1 MARTRRLAKL
11 TRPRLHRTVARE
23 RLFSVLD
30 TAAGSPLTWLEGPPG
45 SGKTTALVSYLES
58 RHLEPLWYRLD
69 RMDGDPS
76 AFFHHL
82 TESTAWAAPR
92 ARRKLPSFGP
102 EFQADPV
109 VFAHRYFR
117 ALFTHLPRDVVPVLD
132 DYHELADDSDVHR
145 VLTAAIAEIPNGHRL
160 LVASRTPPP
169 AEFARWELAGALA
182 KVNWSDL
189 RLSAE
194 ETRSVAA
201 SRGHPLSA
209 TAARDLHARA
219 DGWVA
224 AICLWLDRKDSARP
238 FAQGKASPGPE
249 PLFRYLAAEVLDGVE
264 PALRHCLLA
273 TCLVPSFTAAEA
285 EQLSGNAEAG
295 RIVDDLYRRQLFIE
309 RSPGGAW
316 TYRYHDLFRAFLQER
331 LRSHRDDESLARESA
346 HAGGVLLASGRP
358 EEAFPLLVQGKDWP
372 AALVAFVR
380 AAPSLLK
387 QGRWRMLR
395 DWSERLAPE
404 HLESDPWVLYWRGR
418 ALTLQDPAAAMR
430 SLSGACERFRA
441 DSDLRGEALAVAGV
455 LDALHFDVKAFDRI
469 PPWLQRLVTLTG
481 AGLPPLA
488 VDEDLQ
494 IHAAVMVSSSHLCRP
509 GAGLDNAVRRVIALL
524 EDSHEPNL
532 VLSVANMV
540 HYYAGHCLDESAHA
554 AAAAA
559 ARSQFGRHDISADR
573 LSLYWLAEGHAH
585 YTFGR
590 FRQALECF
598 DRTDAVISE
607 NALRNRRLVA
617 GTWRI
622 QCQALAGDVRGAR
635 ETLKSL
641 EPHAPTLPGFVE
653 ALFLWSCGVVEHR
666 AGNLERSIE
675 LGSRAVTLNQQ
686 NGSSISSVLWLPRLA
701 VRLLEAGRASE
712 ANDTLDDPVL
722 TAESIAYARQEAGV
736 GLLRAWI
743 SLKDG
748 DMTGARTSLRRALE
762 RAQDARECT
771 RLLWFLPPLD
781 ALLPFALEQDIEVET
796 VRRLIDRFGIAPPAR
811 RCEQWPWPIRIVTLG
826 GFQVTVDGKPLAF
839 GRKVPRRTLA
849 LLVALIAEGGRQV
862 AEFRLCDLLWPELE
876 GDAAHESYSAALHRL
891 RRLLG
896 GNDSIL
902 QAGRTL
908 SLNGARCFVDVWE
921 LEAALDAQGS
931 LQRAIDLYRGP
942 FMPGEDAS
950 YAIARRRFLRTRMAR
965 AIQGY
970 RSSPGREAPI
980 GTVEELRARVAA
992 IDPDIFPDRL
1002 KEDDHAA
1009 PAG

>member
-1 MARTRRLAKL
+1 M
-11 TRPRLHRTVARE
+11 
-23 RLFSVLD
+23 LD
-30 TAAGSPLTWLEGPPG
+30 DAAGLPVTWLEGPPG

-58 RHLEPLWYRLD
+58 RHLAPLWYRLD
-69 RMDGDPS
+69 RTDGDPS

-92 ARRKLPSFGP
+92 ANRRLQSFGA
-102 EFQADPV
+102 EFQADPAS
-109 VFAHRYFR
+109 FAHRYFR
-117 ALFTHLPRDVVPVLD
+117 TLFTQLPRDVVPVLD
-132 DYHELADDSDVHR
+132 DYHELAEDSDVHCI
-145 VLTAAIAEIPNGHRL
+145 LAAAIAEIPQGHRL

-169 AEFARWELAGALA
+169 AELARWELSGALA
-182 KVNWSDL
+182 KVSWSDL

-209 TAARDLHARA
+209 AAARDLHGRA

-224 AICLWLDRKDSARP
+224 AICLWLDRSHSTAP
-238 FAQGKASPGPE
+238 LGQGTQSTGAE
-249 PLFRYLAAEVLDGVE
+249 PLFRYLAAEVMAGVE
-264 PALRHCLLA
+264 PAIRQFLLA
-273 TCLVPSFTAAEA
+273 TCLVPSFSASEA
-285 EQLSGNAEAG
+285 TQLAGNAGAD
-295 RIVDDLYRRQLFIE
+295 RIAEDIYRRQLFIE
-309 RSPGGAW
+309 RSPAGER
-316 TYRYHDLFRAFLQER
+316 TYRYHDLFRAFLQSH
-331 LRSHRDDESLARESA
+331 LREQGDGESLARESA
-346 HAGGVLLASGRP
+346 HAGNVLLASRRY
-358 EEAFPLLVQGKDWP
+358 EDAFPLLVQGKEWP
-372 AALVAFVR
+372 AAMGAYVQ
-380 AAPSLLK
+380 AAPTLLK
-387 QGRWRMLR
+387 QGRWRLLR
-395 DWSERLAPE
+395 DWSELLPPDRVDG
-404 HLESDPWVLYWRGR
+404 DPWALYWRGR
-418 ALTLQDPAAAMR
+418 ALALQDPAGAMR
-430 SLSGACERFRA
+430 SLSLACERFRK
-441 DSDLRGEALAVAGV
+441 DGDLRGEALAVAGV

-469 PPWLQRLVTLTG
+469 PPWLHRLAALAD
-481 AGLPPLA
+481 AGLPPLS
-488 VDEDLQ
+488 VDEDMQ
-494 IHAAVMVSSSHLCRP
+494 IHAAVMVSSSHLCTP
-509 GAGLDNAVRRVIALL
+509 GPDLQRAVQRVICLIVQNA
-524 EDSHEPNL
+524 DPNP

-540 HYYAGHCLDESAHA
+540 HYYAGHCLDESAHC

-559 ARSQFGRHDISADR
+559 ARSHLGRPDISADR

-590 FRQALECF
+590 FRQALECY
-598 DRTDAVISE
+598 DRADEVISA
-607 NALRNRRLVA
+607 NGLPNRRLVA
-617 GTWRI
+617 GTWRC
-622 QCQALAGDVRGAR
+622 QCQAMAGDVRAAAA
-635 ETLKSL
+635 TLKSL
-641 EPHAPTLPGFVE
+641 EPYVSSLPGFVE
-653 ALFLWSCGVVEHR
+653 ALFLWARSVVEHQTGR
-666 AGNLERSIE
+666 IELSID
-675 LGSRAVTLNQQ
+675 LGSRAVALNRQH
-686 NGSSISSVLWLPRLA
+686 GSYVSSVLWLPRLA
-701 VRLLEAGRASE
+701 VRLLQAGRAAE
-712 ANDTLDDPVL
+712 AWDALNVPPIAPD
-722 TAESIAYARQEAGV
+722 SIAYTRQVAGV
-736 GLLRAWI
+736 SLLRAWMA
-743 SLKDG
+743 LKACDV
-748 DMTGARTSLRRALE
+748 AAACTSLREALE
-762 RAQDARECT
+762 HARDERERM
-771 RLLWFLPPLD
+771 RLLWFLPALEV
-781 ALLPFALEQDIEVET
+781 LLPIALEHDIEVET
-796 VRRLIDRFGIAPPAR
+796 VRDLIARFGIAPPSH
-811 RCEQWPWPIRIVTLG
+811 RCERWPWPVRITTLG
-826 GFQVTVDGKPLAF
+826 AFDVTVNGKPLAF

-849 LLVALIAEGGRQV
+849 LLVALIAEGGRHV